1 MCQSACCGVIDKWFK
16 QSLLLIALWAS
27 GYASWSPL
35 HPCWQ
40 KSKQSQLGSLCI
52 YLKRAIAFICL
63 VLTGTLGVGLPVFSK
78 IYPSSGLPEFFLKSI
93 LHLSRTLVQG
103 LWRLALDFLDLYI
116 SIELSRTPKVV
127 KETVGA
133 FWDKADENQW
143 QSYACIHWTVDSSL
157 SISSNVVFI
166 SYFITD
172 LFGGRSSPNS
182 TQKKCQGF
190 WSFPMV
196 PRLTFQSSIKV
207 PSTHCKCLCNI
218 SHVYSIH
225 ALAVCKYIAHV
236 WSHKLMRST
245 KKVLYYMYIYIFI
258 VSISVTYTISI
269 HSCDITTPNL
279 DSTSLRCPKAAT
291 TFFWPTLM
299 LCPFV
304 SLHLYT
310 LFFLLL
316 RPPFRSFLFGG
327 MAELLLDFTFD
338 RVRDP
343 LQVVNLNWHYK
354 HDGIDLKQV
363 VNINLIQRVPDQ
375 HPHTQRWKLICILHP
390 TVYIPLPMIASLF
403 GTNRFTS
410 T

>member
-1 MCQSACCGVIDKWFK
+1 MSFLTFCKKSFVLHDFPKKSLLTKLMDLSANKDMWGMMCQSACCGVIDEN
-16 QSLLLIALWAS
+16 
-27 GYASWSPL
+27 
-35 HPCWQ
+35 
-40 KSKQSQLGSLCI
+40 KSKAFCSLRSEPAVMPHMI
-52 YLKRAIAFICL
+52 TPTPVGKSPNKAIAFICL
-63 VLTGTLGVGLPVFSK
+63 VLTGTLGVGLP
-78 IYPSSGLPEFFLKSI
+78 EFFLKSI
-93 LHLSRTLVQG
+93 LHSIQG
-103 LWRLALDFLDLYI
+103 LWRLEFLDLYI

-127 KETVGA
+127 KETHVGA

-245 KKVLYYMYIYIFI
+245 NKVLYMYIY
-258 VSISVTYTISI
+258 
-269 HSCDITTPNL
+269 L
-279 DSTSLRCPKAAT
+279 
-291 TFFWPTLM
+291 
-299 LCPFV
+299 
-304 SLHLYT
+304 
-310 LFFLLL
+310 
-316 RPPFRSFLFGG
+316 
-327 MAELLLDFTFD
+327 
-338 RVRDP
+338 
-343 LQVVNLNWHYK
+343 
-354 HDGIDLKQV
+354 
-363 VNINLIQRVPDQ
+363 
-375 HPHTQRWKLICILHP
+375 
-390 TVYIPLPMIASLF
+390 
-403 GTNRFTS
+403 
-410 T
+410 